1 MISVECFPGDLWVSQ
16 RGGRNVVPS
25 SLSKFVVPCEAELVL
40 SQSDLRRSVS
50 SSLVTE
56 TWEQLAYVIPQG

>member
-1 MISVECFPGDLWVSQ
+1 MSE